1 MAEEGCCMDKFWSIF
16 AMPIG
21 LMMCFT
27 PILIA
32 WVMTEMKNSQDRD
45 RK

>member
-1 MAEEGCCMDKFWSIF
+1 MDKFWSIF

-21 LMMCFT
+21 LMTCFT

-32 WVMTEMKNSQDRD
+32 WVMTEMKNSRDRD

>member
-1 MAEEGCCMDKFWSIF
+1 
-16 AMPIG
+16 MPIG
-21 LMMCFT
+21 LMTCFT

-32 WVMTEMKNSQDRD
+32 WVMTEMKNSRDRD